1 MENIF
6 ELQDQVTIK
15 VMGAI
20 QPRLEQAELKRSLR
34 KPTTSLDAYDYYLR
48 GLSEVER
55 WSHEANK
62 EALKHFYRAI
72 ELDRGFAAAYGMA
85 ARCLSQRKTS
95 GWVEDEERERAEAE
109 GLATLAVAFGRD
121 DPVALAAAGIAL
133 AFVVGKVREGGE
145 LIDRSLAINPGH
157 AAAWMYSG
165 WVKAWSG
172 EADEAVRRVERAM
185 ELSPQDPYVWSMSR
199 ALAFA
204 HFIGKRYEEAIVS
217 SGSVTTSPQN
227 AAIGAAA
234 VAASAAL
241 LGLEDDAHRALQQL
255 TAVEP
260 NLRLSTLRSRFPIV
274 RDDDYQR
281 FVGALRLAGMPE

>member
-1 MENIF
+1 M
-6 ELQDQVTIK
+6 
-15 VMGAI
+15 
-20 QPRLEQAELKRSLR
+20 
-34 KPTTSLDAYDYYLR
+34 R

-55 WSHEANK
+55 WTREANK

-95 GWVEDEERERAEAE
+95 SWVEDEERERAEAE
-109 GLATLAVAFGRD
+109 GLAILAVAFGRD

-133 AFVVGKVREGGE
+133 AFVVGKVREGSE

-157 AAAWMYSG
+157 AAAWMYSS
-165 WVKAWSG
+165 WVNAWSG
-172 EADEAVRRVERAM
+172 DADEAVRRVKRAM
-185 ELSPQDPYVWSMSR
+185 ELSPQDPYVWSMRR
-199 ALAFA
+199 AMAFA
-204 HFIGKRYEEAIVS
+204 HFIGKRYEEAIAS
-217 SGSVTTSPQN
+217 AGSVTTSPQN

-241 LGLEDDAHRALQQL
+241 LGLDEDARRALQQL
-255 TAVEP
+255 RAVEP
-260 NLRLSTLRSRFPIV
+260 NLRLSTMRSRFPIV

-281 FVGALRLAGMPE
+281 FVDALRVAGMPE